1 MIKGRKCSRNKQG
14 IRKAQRP
21 ETQSEDIVA
30 CPCNVKLLTRFL
42 WCSSKM
48 GCLLSMLQALFSV
61 VQTIFAMRLLEPI
74 A

>member
-1 MIKGRKCSRNKQG
+1 MIKGRKCSRNNEG

-48 GCLLSMLQALFSV
+48 GGLLSMLQALVFSGANYFCYAF
-61 VQTIFAMRLLEPI
+61 T
-74 A
+74 